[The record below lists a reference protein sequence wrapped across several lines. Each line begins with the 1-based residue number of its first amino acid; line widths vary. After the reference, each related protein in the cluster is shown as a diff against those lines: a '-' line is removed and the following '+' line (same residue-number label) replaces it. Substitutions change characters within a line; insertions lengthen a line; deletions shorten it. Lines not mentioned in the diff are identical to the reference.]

1 MSNKPDGGPAFPFI
15 TDCDETKPNQILSMG
30 MTLRDYFATYAMQA
44 LLNRG
49 YMQDDAAKRAYNT
62 ADSMLKQREQESK

>member
-1 MSNKPDGGPAFPFI
+1 MNNIPDGGPAFPV
-15 TDCDETKPNQILSMG
+15 TDTVHPDGQVQYGFNG
-30 MTLRDYFATYAMQA
+30 MSLRDYFAAHAMQA
-44 LLNRG
+44 LLTRG